1 MSPEPHEVP
10 FPATDSG
17 NWRLQHVEKLL
28 SALDGVNSVK
38 IVTDEHGSI
47 QEIHI
52 LSGSEIGAKQIVRN
66 VESALLAEL
75 GLQVDHRKISVARMR
90 GGDLEDLRESE
101 QAEVSSAGP
110 GRRLIL
116 NSVQIERRAG
126 RAARCKVELSIG
138 DRQFLGEAEGSDS
151 TRTRSEIAAEAALD
165 AIRDATEDGM
175 SPLGLQ
181 GVTTVN
187 AVGRDIVLAV
197 VQVRSGR
204 SPIPLSGC
212 SVVVD
217 SPEEAA
223 VLAVLQATNRW
234 IGDSLRLAPDQDG
247 QE

>member
-1 MSPEPHEVP
+1 MSSESHEVP

-17 NWRLQHVEKLL
+17 NWQLQHAESLL

-38 IVTDEHGSI
+38 IVTDDKGSI
-47 QEIHI
+47 QEIHV
-52 LSGSEIGAKQIVRN
+52 LSGSDIGAKQIVRN

-90 GGDLEDLRESE
+90 GNDLEDLRESE
-101 QAEVSSAGP
+101 QAAVSPA

-116 NSVQIERRAG
+116 DSVQIERRAG
-126 RAARCKVELSIG
+126 RVARCQVDLSMG
-138 DRQFLGEAEGSDS
+138 DRRFLGEAEGSDS
-151 TRTRSEIAAEAALD
+151 TRTRSEIAAEAVLD
-165 AIRDATEDGM
+165 ALRDATEEGT

-181 GVTTVN
+181 GVKTVN
-187 AVGRDIVLAV
+187 ALGREIVLAV

-204 SPIPLSGC
+204 NPIPLSGC

-234 IGDSLRLAPDQDG
+234 IGDSLRLSDG
-247 QE
+247 QDEAE

>member
-28 SALDGVNSVK
+28 AALDGVNSVK

-75 GLQVDHRKISVARMR
+75 GLQVDHRKISVARM
-90 GGDLEDLRESE
+90 GSGDLKDLRKSD
-101 QAEVSSAGP
+101 QTAVSSAGA

-126 RAARCKVELSIG
+126 RAARCQVELTIG
-138 DRQFLGEAEGSDS
+138 DRRFVGEAEGSDS
-151 TRTRSEIAAEAALD
+151 TRTRSEMAAEAVLEAL
-165 AIRDATEDGM
+165 RDATEEGM
-175 SPLGLQ
+175 SPLVLQ

-187 AVGRDIVLAV
+187 ALGRDIVLAV

-234 IGDSLRLAPDQDG
+234 IGDSLRLSDT
-247 QE
+247 ESEEE